1 MGNKVSFIAAIEV
14 GSHEVILK
22 IAEVLPNGEISE
34 IESMS
39 RTINLG
45 SNSYRLGYI
54 TGENIVILIETLK
67 DFKKIISSYPDIEII
82 AACTSAV
89 REASNR
95 LFLIDQVYRQ
105 TGFEILIYSNR
116 LEIAGML
123 RAIRIK
129 MPDFDELTEEPTLFL
144 DIGAGSTQLT
154 LFDKRELAFTQNI
167 LLGSLRVRDRLS
179 LLEKHT
185 ADFIALMREY
195 ISGDLDYY
203 RSFVPK
209 KTDYKNFVLVG
220 NDLDIWRYLT
230 GIPLIGTAEL
240 SVEKF
245 EELFDIIIHNSSF
258 ELIRKFDIDQEQA
271 TLLLPVSMV
280 IKEMFEFTGLDRVI
294 LPDVILADGL
304 IAKKAEQLNLIER
317 DQRPLNDTLSF
328 ARQIAK
334 RNHTNLQHIEQVEK
348 LALQLFDQFQAQH
361 GLGPR
366 HRFILRVAAILH
378 NIGKFFTVKQDG
390 EIAYE
395 MIKSSDLIGLTNQE
409 VELIALLVKHHADNF
424 FTLNYEEILLTSE
437 EQLTFVKLAVLLGMA
452 NALDTGHKSKVKNIT
467 TEVRKRHIKVILES
481 NQDLT
486 LESWS
491 FQKTAKYFQEIF
503 GTELR
508 LLIVAETE
516 KLNKK

>member
-1 MGNKVSFIAAIEV
+1 MGDKVSFIAAIEV

-22 IAEVLPNGEISE
+22 IAEVLPDGEISE

-54 TGENIVILIETLK
+54 TGENIGILIETLK
-67 DFKKIISSYPDIEII
+67 DFKKIISAYPGIEITV
-82 AACTSAV
+82 ACTSAV
-89 REASNR
+89 REANNS
-95 LFLIDQVYRQ
+95 LFLLDQVYRQ
-105 TGFEILIYSNR
+105 TGFEIMIYSNR

-123 RAIRIK
+123 RAIRQK
-129 MPDFDELTEEPTLFL
+129 MPDFDQLTEEPTLFL

-154 LFDKRELAFTQNI
+154 LFDKQELTFTQNI

-179 LLEKHT
+179 NLEKHT

-209 KTDYKNFVLVG
+209 KTDYKNFILVG
-220 NDLDIWRYLT
+220 NDLDIWRYLAE
-230 GIPLIGTAEL
+230 IPLIGTAEL

-258 ELIRKFDIDQEQA
+258 ELIRIFDINQEQA

-304 IAKKAEQLNLIER
+304 IAKKAEQLNLIEK
-317 DQRPLNDTLSF
+317 DLRPLNDTLSF

-334 RNHTNLQHIEQVEK
+334 RHHTNLKHIEQVEK
-348 LALQLFDQFQAQH
+348 LAMQLFDQFQAQH
-361 GLGPR
+361 GLDR
-366 HRFILRVAAILH
+366 QHRFILRVAAILH

-409 VELIALLVKHHADNF
+409 VELIALLVKHHSDDF

-437 EQLTFVKLAVLLGMA
+437 EQLNFVKLAVLLSMA
-452 NALDTGHKSKVKNIT
+452 NALDTGHKSKVKKIT

-491 FQKTAKYFQEIF
+491 FQKTARYFQEIF
-503 GTELR
+503 GIELR
-508 LLIVAETE
+508 LSIVPET
-516 KLNKK
+516 NKN

>member
-1 MGNKVSFIAAIEV
+1 MGNNVSFIAAIEV
-14 GSHEVILK
+14 GSHEVFLK
-22 IAEVLPNGEISE
+22 IAEILPDGKISE
-34 IESMS
+34 VESMS

-45 SNSYRLGYI
+45 SNSYLLGYI
-54 TGENIVILIETLK
+54 TGENIGRLIDTLI
-67 DFKKIISSYPDIEII
+67 DFKNIISAYPDIEVI

-89 REASNR
+89 REANNS

-105 TGFEILIYSNR
+105 TGFKLLVYSNR
-116 LEIAGML
+116 LEIAAML
-123 RAIRIK
+123 RAIRLK
-129 MPDFDELTEEPTLFL
+129 MPEFDQLTEEPTLFL

-154 LFDKRELAFTQNI
+154 LFDKGEFAFTQNI

-179 LLEKHT
+179 ILEKHT

-209 KTDYKNFVLVG
+209 KTDYKNFILVG
-220 NDLDIWRYLT
+220 NDLDIWRYLAD
-230 GIPLIGTAEL
+230 IPLIGTAEL

-245 EELFDIIIHNSSF
+245 NELFDIIIHNSSF
-258 ELIRKFDIDQEQA
+258 ELMRKFDINQEQA

-304 IAKKAEQLNLIER
+304 IAKKAEQINLIEK
-317 DQRPLNDTLSF
+317 DQRLLNYTLSF
-328 ARQIAK
+328 AKQIAK
-334 RNHTNLQHIEQVEK
+334 RNHTNLKHLEQVEK
-348 LALQLFDQFQAQH
+348 LAMQLFDQFQEQH
-361 GLGPR
+361 GLEPR
-366 HRFILRVAAILH
+366 YRFILQIAAILH

-409 VELIALLVKHHADNF
+409 IELIALLVKHHTDDF
-424 FTLNYEEILLTSE
+424 FTLEYEKMFLTSQ
-437 EQLTFVKLAVLLGMA
+437 EQLNFVKLAVLLSMA
-452 NALDTGHKSKVKNIT
+452 NALDTGHKSKIKTIT
-467 TEVRKRHIKVILES
+467 TKVRKRHIRVILES

-491 FQKTAKYFQEIF
+491 FQKVAEYFQEIF
-503 GTELR
+503 GDELR
-508 LLIVAETE
+508 LSIVPE
-516 KLNKK
+516 KENN